1 MFTSTK
7 YERLTNLLN
16 EWYIEIRAKRV
27 NNAQILKEKIDSKV
41 NALETPNEN
50 KQTQDL
56 LLYYHLLDF
65 RYTYLIDNLGLLKES
80 FDKIESF
87 EIPHD
92 NHLTYYY
99 HFFRAIH
106 LNELGNYHSAKEHY
120 DLAETFLKYSAD
132 ELEKAEFYYKLSTFH
147 YDRQQALLSIKYA
160 TRAKDMYSDYPDH
173 QINVAFCYNIL
184 GLACMSLREWE
195 LAEEHF
201 TSAMDHFQK
210 IDEEKFITMV
220 RHNLGWMYS
229 TQNLSTLAI
238 RYLSDVAEK
247 SPNHY
252 KAIYVKAKEHHKLK
266 ENDLAS
272 ELIEQGL
279 KICNKS
285 QIEGYQHHFEIL
297 KSLNE
302 NVDAKTLEP
311 IVLKGISYFEREE
324 LYEYV
329 QEYHE
334 KLAIKFYEEKLGSEA
349 SDYFYLSSKARQK
362 AFEKGALK

>member
-1 MFTSTK
+1 MLTSTQNEK
-7 YERLTNLLN
+7 LTNLLN
-16 EWYIEIRAKRV
+16 EWYIEIRARHV
-27 NNAQILKEKIDSKV
+27 NNAQLLKEKIDDKI
-41 NALETPNEN
+41 NELETVNEDKETAN
-50 KQTQDL
+50 L
-56 LLYYHLLDF
+56 LLYYYLLDF

-80 FDKIESF
+80 FDKIELF
-87 EIPHD
+87 EIPND
-92 NHLTYYY
+92 NYLTYYY
-99 HFFRAIH
+99 HFFKGIH

-120 DLAETFLKYSAD
+120 DTAETSLKYSAD

-147 YDRQQALLSIKYA
+147 YDLQQALVSIKYA
-160 TRAKDMYSDYPDH
+160 TKAKDMYSDYSDH
-173 QINVAFCYNIL
+173 QINIAFCDNIL

-210 IDEEKFITMV
+210 INEEKFLTMV

-252 KAIYVKAKEHHKLK
+252 KAIYVKAKEHYKLK

-297 KSLNE
+297 KALNH
-302 NVDAKTLEP
+302 NVDAKTLEKT
-311 IVLKGISYFEREE
+311 ILKGISYFEREQ

-334 KLAIKFYEEKLGSEA
+334 KLAMKFYEEKLGSEA
-349 SDYFYLSSKARQK
+349 SDYFYLSSKARNK
-362 AFEKGALK
+362 VFEKGALK